1 MGEACD
7 VSSDDAPG
15 GAKSEPA
22 PGPKLAAKR
31 GRQWE
36 PLPYGWIRKK
46 SKTKGAYYYANI
58 LTGKTQVEKPGASKA
73 AQGARD
79 AVRARDA
86 GRHARDAR
94 HAGREPAASKR
105 EDYEAA
111 EAELEEAKRQA
122 AERRAARRAL
132 SPESPESPESDG
144 GDSGAECAVTGEEL
158 EKWKAAEQL
167 REWRQAQREQVPD
180 ELPPV
185 PRVIAP
191 CLDILKDGKWVERHT
206 LSGNKQRW
214 TLGRAAGEVD
224 FVMNHPSISRQHAAL
239 TRGGVGMY
247 LMDLD
252 SGHGIYLNGQRMEK
266 SLRVHLTHGAAIKFG
281 NSTRLY
287 YFHEPSP

>member
-94 HAGREPAASKR
+94 HAGREPPAASEKR
-105 EDYEAA
+105 DPKDYEAA

-132 SPESPESPESDG
+132 SPESPESPESG
-144 GDSGAECAVTGEEL
+144 AGDSGAECAAVTGEEL

-191 CLDILKDGKWVERHT
+191 CLDILKEMG
-206 LSGNKQRW
+206 SGWSGTPCLATSSAGLWAGLLVRW
-214 TLGRAAGEVD
+214 TL
-224 FVMNHPSISRQHAAL
+224 S
-239 TRGGVGMY
+239 
-247 LMDLD
+247 
-252 SGHGIYLNGQRMEK
+252 
-266 SLRVHLTHGAAIKFG
+266 
-281 NSTRLY
+281 
-287 YFHEPSP
+287 